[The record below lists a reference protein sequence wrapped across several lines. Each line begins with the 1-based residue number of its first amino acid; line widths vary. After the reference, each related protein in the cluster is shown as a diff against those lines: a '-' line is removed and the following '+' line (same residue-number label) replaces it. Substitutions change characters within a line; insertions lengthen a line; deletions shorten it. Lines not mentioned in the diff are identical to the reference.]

1 MRSDS
6 DGTLHWALPV
16 ALALIAAIVFS
27 PSLFNGFVEWDDQVL
42 FLENPNYRGLGWKQ
56 IRWMFTTTLWGHWVP
71 VTWLTH
77 GLDYVLWGMNP
88 MGYHGLNVLLHAIN
102 TALFYLVALRLLVAA
117 GFTARTLTASA
128 TTAALFF
135 GLHPLRAESVARG

>member
-1 MRSDS
+1 
-6 DGTLHWALPV
+6 
-16 ALALIAAIVFS
+16 
-27 PSLFNGFVEWDDQVL
+27 
-42 FLENPNYRGLGWKQ
+42 
-56 IRWMFTTTLWGHWVP
+56 
-71 VTWLTH
+71 
-77 GLDYVLWGMNP
+77 
-88 MGYHGLNVLLHAIN
+88 VLLHAIN